1 ASGESRYSP
10 GAVPVTTL
18 ATMSANPVSAAATV
32 KSRDLPITGRC
43 RRISSAI
50 PMAMSCSMP
59 ALSSAI
65 GRTIRSQ
72 PRSSSEDRSKP
83 KGMASRV
90 LTRMSAQAAL
100 SAQSPCRLPRSGFVG
115 GLPEAQ
121 GQHPDSTRLG
131 GLGPHGVGGHVAAAV
146 LAGQARGGGVSARL
160 VHEAEGRPV
169 VVGRPAVAPLHEG
182 YEDGEQVAA
191 LLCEQVLGSRRV
203 IGVLLAGEDAGFH
216 QPVEADGAN
225 RAGEP

>member
-1 ASGESRYSP
+1 
-10 GAVPVTTL
+10 
-18 ATMSANPVSAAATV
+18 MSANPVSAAATV

-90 LTRMSAQAAL
+90 LTRISPGTAL
-100 SAQSPCRLPRSGFVG
+100 GAQSPCRLPRSGFAG
-115 GLPEAQ
+115 GLPEAR

-131 GLGPHGVGGHVAAAV
+131 GLGPHGVGGHVAAAFLECMTLLFSYEGSGRTV
-146 LAGQARGGGVSARL
+146 SEDTSPLQCSQARR
-160 VHEAEGRPV
+160 
-169 VVGRPAVAPLHEG
+169 
-182 YEDGEQVAA
+182 GEVT
-191 LLCEQVLGSRRV
+191 CSHGS
-203 IGVLLAGEDAGFH
+203 
-216 QPVEADGAN
+216 
-225 RAGEP
+225 